1 MQAAIALDLGRHLR
15 AVIVFDANEPATD
28 DGGPLGPFT
37 VGGLPASSWNREQ
50 ARAALAGVYVEGNL
64 PPARVRIR
72 AARGRITG
80 SVADSFGDPVSGAR
94 LALQRRAG
102 GSWRQAARGKSTTRG
117 SFSLR
122 AGRSGS
128 YRIVARLGGARAK
141 SSKVRLG

>member
-1 MQAAIALDLGRHLR
+1 VQAAIALDLGRHLR

-72 AARGRITG
+72 AAR
-80 SVADSFGDPVSGAR
+80 
-94 LALQRRAG
+94 
-102 GSWRQAARGKSTTRG
+102 
-117 SFSLR
+117 
-122 AGRSGS
+122 SGS